1 MKPLVTKVVEVL
13 KTLEKEQKWR
23 EELEEVPTNK

>member
-1 MKPLVTKVVEVL
+1 MKPLVTKVEVL